1 VIAEAPVNAPLWQ
14 PSRERVLASN
24 LTAFARA
31 AEPEAGGPLADYAAL
46 HRFSIEQ
53 PERFWRLL
61 WRFAGV
67 LGEGEGGPVL
77 RDAQRMPGA
86 CWFPEARLN
95 FAENLLRRRDDAP
108 ALIAWAEGRPRREVS
123 HAALAAGVS
132 RLAQALAAWG
142 VGPGDRVAGFLP
154 NLPEAVVAMLA
165 ATSLGAIWSSCSPD
179 FGTRGVVD
187 RFGQITPKIL
197 FAADGY
203 GYAGK
208 RFDSLARVAEIRRE
222 IGSLERVVIAPSAE
236 GEPDLA
242 GIPGAVLWDDAL
254 AAFPARDPVFPR
266 FPFDHPLYVMFSS
279 GTTGPP
285 KCILHGAGGTLLQHR
300 KEHLLHVDLKRDDK
314 LFYFTTTGWMM
325 WNWLV
330 SALASDATVV
340 LYDGSPFNPDAG
352 VLFDLAQREQVA
364 VFGTS
369 AKFIDA
375 AAKAGVQPAR
385 THDLSRLRTV
395 LSTGSPLAPEGF
407 DWVYANVKADVQLA
421 SISGG
426 TDIIACFVG
435 GNPIGPVHRGE
446 IQAPCLGMRV
456 AVFDEQG
463 RSLRGEKGELVCTA
477 PFPSMPLGF
486 WNDPDGRRF
495 RAAYFEK
502 HPGVW
507 SHGDFAEIT
516 PRGGMIIHG
525 RSDAVLNPGGVR
537 IGTAEI
543 YRQVEA
549 IPEVLESLAIGQ
561 EWQGD
566 TRVVLFVRLRE
577 GVTLN
582 ASLDARI
589 RRQIRDNTTPRHV
602 PAKIVQVADIPRT
615 RSGKIVELA
624 VRDVVHGRPVG
635 NREALANPEALALYQ
650 GLAELAR

>member
-1 VIAEAPVNAPLWQ
+1 VTAPLWQ
-14 PSRERVLASN
+14 PSRERALASN
-24 LTAFARA
+24 LSAFARA
-31 AEPEAGGPLADYAAL
+31 AEPEAGRPLPDDDYAAL

-67 LGEGEGGPVL
+67 LGEGEDGPVL
-77 RDAQRMPGA
+77 LDGQCMPGA
-86 CWFPEARLN
+86 RWFPEARLN
-95 FAENLLRRRDDAP
+95 FAENLLRRRDAAP
-108 ALIAWAEGRPRREVS
+108 ALIAWTEGRPRREIPF
-123 HAALAAGVS
+123 AELARDVS

-142 VGPGDRVAGFLP
+142 VGPGDRVAGYLP

-187 RFGQITPKIL
+187 RFGQITPRVL

-222 IGSLERVVIAPSAE
+222 ITSLERVVIVPSAE
-236 GEPDLA
+236 QEPDLA
-242 GIPGAVLWDDAL
+242 GIPGAGLWDDAL
-254 AAFPARDPVFPR
+254 AAFPARELRFRR
-266 FPFDHPLYVMFSS
+266 FPFDHPLYVLYSS
-279 GTTGPP
+279 GTTGAP

-300 KEHLLHVDLKRDDK
+300 KEHLLHVDLKRDDR

-330 SALASDATVV
+330 SGLASDATLV
-340 LYDGSPFNPDAG
+340 LYDGSPFHPDAN
-352 VLFDLAQREQVA
+352 VLFDLAQRERVA

-375 AAKAGVQPAR
+375 AAKAGVEPRR
-385 THDLSRLRTV
+385 THDLSSLRTV

-407 DWVYANVKADVQLA
+407 DWVYASVKADVQLA

-435 GNPIGPVHRGE
+435 GNPLGPVHRGE

-456 AVFDEQG
+456 EVFDEQG

-477 PFPSMPLGF
+477 PFPSIPIGF

-516 PRGGMIIHG
+516 PRGSVIIYG

-577 GVTLN
+577 GVVLG
-582 ASLDARI
+582 ADLDARI
-589 RRQIRDNTTPRHV
+589 RRRIRNNTTPRHV

-615 RSGKIVELA
+615 KSGKIVELA
-624 VRDVVHGRPVG
+624 VREVVHGRPVA
-635 NREALANPEALALYQ
+635 NREALANPEALALFE

>member
-1 VIAEAPVNAPLWQ
+1 MTAPLWQ

-31 AEPEAGGPLADYAAL
+31 AEPEAGFPLSDYAAL
-46 HRFSIEQ
+46 YRFSIEQ
-53 PERFWRLL
+53 PERFWRSL
-61 WRFAGV
+61 WKFAGV
-67 LGEGEGGPVL
+67 LGTGEDEVGLV
-77 RDAQRMPGA
+77 DAQRMPGA
-86 CWFPEARLN
+86 RWFPRARLN
-95 FAENLLRRRDDAP
+95 FAENLLRRRDAGP
-108 ALIAWAEGRPRREVS
+108 ALIAWAEGRPRREIS
-123 HAALAAGVS
+123 HAELARDVS
-132 RLAQALAAWG
+132 RLAQVLAAWD

-165 ATSLGAIWSSCSPD
+165 AASLGAIWSSCSPD

-187 RFGQITPKIL
+187 RFGQITPKVL

-222 IGSLERVVIAPSAE
+222 IGSLERIVIVPSAE
-236 GEPDLA
+236 EPPDLA
-242 GIPGAVLWDDAL
+242 RIPGAGLWEDAL
-254 AAFPARDPVFPR
+254 AGFAPREPDFPR
-266 FPFDHPLYVMFSS
+266 FPFDHPLYVLYSS
-279 GTTGPP
+279 GTTGAP
-285 KCILHGAGGTLLQHR
+285 KCILHGAGGTLLQHL
-300 KEHLLHVDLKRDDK
+300 KEHRLHVDLKRDDR

-330 SALASDATVV
+330 SGLASDATLV
-340 LYDGSPFNPDAG
+340 LFDGSPFHPDAD
-352 VLFDLAQREQVA
+352 VLFELAERERVA

-375 AAKAGVQPAR
+375 AAKAGVNPGQ
-385 THDLSRLRTV
+385 THDLSHLKTV

-407 DWVYANVKADVQLA
+407 DWVYAKLKGDVQLA

-426 TDIIACFVG
+426 TDIISCFVG

-456 AVFDEQG
+456 EVFDDRG

-507 SHGDFAEIT
+507 SHGDFAELT
-516 PRGGMIIHG
+516 PRGGVIIHG

-543 YRQVEA
+543 YRQVES
-549 IPEVLESLAIGQ
+549 IPDVLESLAIGQ

-577 GVTLN
+577 GVTLG
-582 ASLDARI
+582 AGLEERI

-602 PAKIVQVADIPRT
+602 PAKILQVADIPRT
-615 RSGKIVELA
+615 KSGKIVELA

-635 NREALANPEALALYQ
+635 NREALANPEALALFE
-650 GLAELAR
+650 GLAELSR

>member
-1 VIAEAPVNAPLWQ
+1 MTAPLWQ

-31 AEPEAGGPLADYAAL
+31 AQPEAGFPLSDYSAL
-46 HRFSIEQ
+46 HRFSIEE

-67 LGEGEGGPVL
+67 LGEGEDGPVL
-77 RDAQRMPGA
+77 VDAQRMPGA
-86 CWFPEARLN
+86 RWFPEARLN
-95 FAENLLRRRDDAP
+95 FAENLLRRRDAAP
-108 ALIAWAEGRPRREVS
+108 ALIAWAEGRPRREIS
-123 HAALAAGVS
+123 HAELARDVS

-165 ATSLGAIWSSCSPD
+165 AASLGAIWSSCSPD

-187 RFGQITPKIL
+187 RFGQITPRVL

-222 IGSLERVVIAPSAE
+222 IASLERVVIVPSTE
-236 GEPDLA
+236 QEPDLA
-242 GIPGAVLWDDAL
+242 RIPGAGLWDDAL
-254 AAFPARDPVFPR
+254 AAFPARELVFER
-266 FPFDHPLYVMFSS
+266 FPFDHPLYVLFSS

-300 KEHLLHVDLKRDDK
+300 KEHLLQVDLKRDDR

-330 SALASDATVV
+330 SGLASDATLV
-340 LYDGSPFNPDAG
+340 LYDGSPFHPDAG
-352 VLFDLAQREQVA
+352 VLFDLAQRERVA

-375 AAKAGVQPAR
+375 AAKAGVEPNR
-385 THDLSRLRTV
+385 THDLSSLRTV

-407 DWVYANVKADVQLA
+407 DWVYASLKRDVQLA

-456 AVFDEQG
+456 EVFDDQG

-477 PFPSMPLGF
+477 PFPSVPLGF

-507 SHGDFAEIT
+507 SHGDFAELT
-516 PRGGMIIHG
+516 PRGSVIIHG

-543 YRQVEA
+543 YRQVES

-561 EWQGD
+561 AWQGD

-577 GVTLN
+577 GVTLDTGL
-582 ASLDARI
+582 AERI
-589 RRQIRDNTTPRHV
+589 RRRIRDNTTPRHV
-602 PAKIVQVADIPRT
+602 PAKLVQVADIPRT
-615 RSGKIVELA
+615 KSGKIVELA
-624 VRDVVHGRPVG
+624 VRDVVHGRPVA
-635 NREALANPEALALYQ
+635 NREALANPEALALFE